1 MANKLFKGGKTF
13 AKGMV
18 GAELNELDLVDFISA
33 YRRRVAGNYRPL
45 DLNDFGTLPT
55 SGLFVS
61 TKIDGELWFLVS
73 LKKEFFL
80 TLLKRAFWKKNPF
93 G

>member
-1 MANKLFKGGKTF
+1 MANKLFNGGKPF

-18 GAELNELDLVDFISA
+18 GAELNELDLIDFISA

-45 DLNDFGTLPT
+45 QLNDLSTLPT

-61 TKIDGELWFLVS
+61 KKIL
-73 LKKEFFL
+73 
-80 TLLKRAFWKKNPF
+80 
-93 G
+93 